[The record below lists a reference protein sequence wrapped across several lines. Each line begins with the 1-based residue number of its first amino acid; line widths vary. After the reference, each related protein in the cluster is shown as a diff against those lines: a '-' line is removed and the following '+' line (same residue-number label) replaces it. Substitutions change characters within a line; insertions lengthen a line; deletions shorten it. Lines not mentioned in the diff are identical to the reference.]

1 MPNGGGAS
9 KRLAMGIAH
18 VPIRCSHV
26 PMLRRKAQGAI
37 RDRKKL
43 TIKAAR
49 ESDSGLFSSQSLT
62 RANNCGRAAHCLWM
76 DSGCGC
82 ADSANHIT

>member
-49 ESDSGLFSSQSLT
+49 ESDSGLF
-62 RANNCGRAAHCLWM
+62 
-76 DSGCGC
+76 
-82 ADSANHIT
+82 

>member
-49 ESDSGLFSSQSLT
+49 ESDSGLFS
-62 RANNCGRAAHCLWM
+62 N
-76 DSGCGC
+76 
-82 ADSANHIT
+82 

>member
-1 MPNGGGAS
+1 MPKRSARS
-9 KRLAMGIAH
+9 KPLRHGQIACLH
-18 VPIRCSHV
+18 
-26 PMLRRKAQGAI
+26 
-37 RDRKKL
+37 DRPAFRQ
-43 TIKAAR
+43 AAFSPAP

-62 RANNCGRAAHCLWM
+62 RANSCGRAPLCLWM